1 MNNFVNEIYSQT
13 QSPSSLSQQSLRRS
27 SSSAYFQNK
36 SNFICFNN
44 HRFYIP
50 NIIPILDWRSY
61 WMKRFFQIET
71 EQSKRHHKFPVKLKS
86 GLLYNSNDTSHGN
99 NSSNISIKFFK
110 LTINQN
116 TIKQIYKN
124 LVNYYLDYTNLYYE
138 IEKEIIVL
146 VDCDDFYLK
155 VWIIW
160 PARIM

>member
-1 MNNFVNEIYSQT
+1 MDEAV
-13 QSPSSLSQQSLRRS
+13 
-27 SSSAYFQNK
+27 
-36 SNFICFNN
+36 
-44 HRFYIP
+44 
-50 NIIPILDWRSY
+50 
-61 WMKRFFQIET
+61 FQIET

-99 NSSNISIKFFK
+99 NSSNIKVSEIFQTDDKP
-110 LTINQN
+110 N

-138 IEKEIIVL
+138 IKEKEIIVL
-146 VDCDDFYLK
+146 VDCDDFIWK